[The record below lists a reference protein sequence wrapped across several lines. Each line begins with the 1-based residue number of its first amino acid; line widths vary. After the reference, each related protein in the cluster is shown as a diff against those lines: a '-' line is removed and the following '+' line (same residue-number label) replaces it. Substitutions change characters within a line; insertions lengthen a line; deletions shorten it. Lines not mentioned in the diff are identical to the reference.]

1 MNKSAKIMIVE
12 DDLVSAEY
20 LKEILKQKNYEVVA
34 TVDTGAKAIAQCK
47 KLKPDII
54 LMDIM
59 LKDNISG
66 SEAALRLYHDHCPS
80 KIIFVTAYA
89 DDEMLDY
96 AAESKAYGYI
106 LKPYREE
113 EIFATIKLALA
124 HSFEDHYEKP
134 GGDSIIKLQKGYE
147 FNLETGRLYK
157 HGVEIPLAKKKRKLI
172 EILAK
177 NKSNSVSNEQ
187 ICQFVWGNS
196 QNYST
201 LRSLIYRI
209 RTAIGEDLI
218 KSVNG
223 MGYMIS

>member
-1 MNKSAKIMIVE
+1 MKKNATIMIVE

-20 LKEILKQKNYEVVA
+20 LKEILLQKNYEIVA
-34 TVDTGAKAIAQCK
+34 MVDSGADAISFCK

-66 SEAALRLYHDHCPS
+66 SEAALDLYHDHCPS

-89 DDEMLDY
+89 DDEMLEY

-106 LKPYREE
+106 LKPYREQ

-124 HSFEDHYEKP
+124 HTQKEHNQEYDA
-134 GGDSIIKLQKGYE
+134 DTVRLQKGYE
-147 FNLETGRLYK
+147 FNLKTKRLYK
-157 HGVEIPLAKKKRKLI
+157 NKVEIPLAKKKRRLI
-172 EILAK
+172 EILVK
-177 NKSNSVSNEQ
+177 NKNSSVSNEQ
-187 ICQFVWGNS
+187 ICRFVWGNN

-209 RTAIGEDLI
+209 RTVTGDELI

-223 MGYMIS
+223 LGYMIS